1 VPKKERSLFLPPCS
15 VLLFLLIS
23 LLGKSA
29 HDDSSIPLNALV
41 EDDSSD
47 SADSALLFSLAV

>member
-1 VPKKERSLFLPPCS
+1 MPKKERSLFLPPCS

-47 SADSALLFSLAV
+47 SALLLSLAV